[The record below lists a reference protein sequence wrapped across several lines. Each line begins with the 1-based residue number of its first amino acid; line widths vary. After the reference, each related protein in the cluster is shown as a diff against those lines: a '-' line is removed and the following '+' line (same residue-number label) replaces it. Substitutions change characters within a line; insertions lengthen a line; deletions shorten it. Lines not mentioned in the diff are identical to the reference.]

1 MKVVIEYVIYNLMI
15 REINITIDQVK
26 RQHE

>member
-1 MKVVIEYVIYNLMI
+1 MEVVIEYVIYNLMI
-15 REINITIDQVK
+15 REINNTIEQVK